1 MSWETLFTVTNYW
14 ALVGWIALAFLP
26 RGPRILT
33 LILYAGVALLC
44 LAYAVML
51 GAIMSGL
58 WDAEGPDKA
67 MDFTTLAGV
76 MTLFATK
83 GGAVVGWTHYLAID
97 LFTGMWIARDADNK
111 GFSRLLQI
119 PFLFLTLMF
128 GPVGLLLWLV
138 VREPAARRQAKRR

>member
-76 MTLFATK
+76 MALFATK
-83 GGAVVGWTHYLAID
+83 GGAVVGWTHYLAFD
-97 LFTGMWIARDADNK
+97 LFTGLWIARDADNK

>member
-1 MSWETLFTVTNYW
+1 MSWETLFIVTNYW

-67 MDFTTLAGV
+67 MDFTDVGKA
-76 MTLFATK
+76 ATK
-83 GGAVVGWTHYLAID
+83 CCTE
-97 LFTGMWIARDADNK
+97 K
-111 GFSRLLQI
+111 GR
-119 PFLFLTLMF
+119 
-128 GPVGLLLWLV
+128 
-138 VREPAARRQAKRR
+138 